1 MMKRSFII
9 YCVLISGLISCAKQN
24 VIIRSSDNCR
34 TVTLNA
40 DCSAAGSKVML
51 ESGKK
56 TVWNGGD
63 SVSVFYGGS
72 TINKKAF
79 YSGQPGAQSG
89 PITFTDTAG
98 IASGRTLAVVPYRKD
113 NSLSDGI
120 LHTCIPSDQ
129 HYFKDSYDP
138 AATLLYASSADDN
151 LCFRYACSVV
161 YVEIKP
167 NGNLPV
173 GIKSITLSSA
183 AGEKIAGDISVNM
196 KNPDKPE
203 MSVEDTGS
211 DSVTMSSE
219 SSSELCTIPAGEG
232 RKFYFSVAQ
241 VSLSEGYSFDIELSD
256 ETHVISRNT
265 SAKSFKGGTLS
276 GIQCSISQ
284 MMSIIIDFN
293 ETVFTPA
300 IPTSRT
306 KTTSDGKNYSFT
318 NPADGKTYS
327 ICAYS
332 DVENAKGHW
341 RVNADGFKCLR
352 FDDPGSSLKL
362 PSIKGMK
369 LTRFGAM
376 IRQAYEKPMLVSS
389 EKSGLGD
396 VVPPV
401 SYKPATMVYS
411 VAKGQKDSP
420 LYLYMS
426 SNNTQISRIELYFE

>member
-183 AGEKIAGDISVNM
+183 AGEKIAGDIAVNI

-300 IPTSRT
+300 ISTSLKKADNT
-306 KTTSDGKNYSFT
+306 YKFTNPSDGKQYE
-318 NPADGKTYS
+318 
-327 ICAYS
+327 ICAYG
-332 DVENAKGHW
+332 DDGGHLLKT
-341 RVNADGFKCLR
+341 VDGFKCLR
-352 FDDPGSSLKL
+352 FNNPGAVLGL

-376 IRQAYEKPMLVSS
+376 IRQANAKPMAVSS

-396 VVPPV
+396 VVPSV

-411 VAKGQKDSP
+411 VAKGQEDSP
-420 LYLYMS
+420 LYLYMG